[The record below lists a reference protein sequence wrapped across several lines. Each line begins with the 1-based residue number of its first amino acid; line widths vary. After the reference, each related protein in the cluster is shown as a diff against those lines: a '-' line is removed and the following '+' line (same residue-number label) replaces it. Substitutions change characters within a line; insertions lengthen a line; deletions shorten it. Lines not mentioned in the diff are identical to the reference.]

1 MKKAFFQSFEDSSDR
16 DAGPDRLL
24 LLQAELKKKKLLGYL
39 VPRTDVYQGEYVAK
53 CDERLSWLTGF
64 TGSAGICVVGQDA
77 AGVFVDGRYD
87 VQAKNQTRPPYEVI
101 QWNKSNL
108 IQWIKNNIKKGN
120 IGFDPWLHSY
130 KEIISLTEAFEGS
143 DIKLVASNNLIDRIW
158 ADRPSKLSTA
168 VLPYP
173 IELAGLSANEKCRKI
188 AKILKNQEV
197 QAAVITLPDSI
208 AWLLNLRGNDIVH
221 NPVAH
226 AFLII
231 QCDTSIQIFCQNDEF
246 SHITND
252 LGINIKVRPEDEF
265 SNALSELEGSIL
277 VDEATVPFAV
287 STIIKNSGGKIILGN
302 DPISLPKA
310 CKNSVELDNARLCHS
325 RDAAYMC
332 EFLSWVDS
340 QNDREIDEIDVVI
353 KLESIRRQD
362 EKLKEISFD
371 TIAAAGPNAALPHYR
386 VNYASNSAVK
396 QNNILLVDSG
406 GQYLDG
412 TTDITRTIAIGK
424 QSEEV
429 KIAFTRV
436 LKGLI
441 AISKLKFPIGTCG
454 RDIDAFARA
463 PLWEGGQDFAHGTG
477 HGVGHYLSVHEGPH
491 RISKFSNVAFK
502 EGMIVSNE
510 PGFYHEGKFGIRIEN
525 LILVQKSEMEPSNS
539 FLEFETLSF
548 VPIDRRLIS
557 VKLLNE
563 HEIEW
568 INNYHLQCWEKV
580 HNKVDT
586 KTQAW
591 LENMTKPIEK

>member
-1 MKKAFFQSFEDSSDR
+1 MKKAFFQSFEDSSDS

-87 VQAKNQTRPPYEVI
+87 VQAKNQTRQPYEVI
-101 QWNKSNL
+101 QWNKNNL
-108 IQWIKNNIKKGN
+108 IQWIKNNVKKGN

-143 DIKLVASNNLIDRIW
+143 DIKLVASTNLIDRIW
-158 ADRPSKLSTA
+158 TDRPSKLSTA

-197 QAAVITLPDSI
+197 KAAVITLPDSI

-231 QCDTSIQIFCQNDEF
+231 HCDTSIQIFCQNNEF

-477 HGVGHYLSVHEGPH
+477 HGVGHYLLS
-491 RISKFSNVAFK
+491 
-502 EGMIVSNE
+502 
-510 PGFYHEGKFGIRIEN
+510 
-525 LILVQKSEMEPSNS
+525 LIH
-539 FLEFETLSF
+539 
-548 VPIDRRLIS
+548 I
-557 VKLLNE
+557 
-563 HEIEW
+563 
-568 INNYHLQCWEKV
+568 
-580 HNKVDT
+580 
-586 KTQAW
+586 
-591 LENMTKPIEK
+591 

>member
-101 QWNKSNL
+101 QWNKNNL

-158 ADRPSKLSTA
+158 TDRPSKLSTA

-231 QCDTSIQIFCQNDEF
+231 QCDTSIQIFCQNNEF

-353 KLESIRRQD
+353 KLESIRRRD

-424 QSEEV
+424 QSDEV

-548 VPIDRRLIS
+548 VPIDQRLIS

-563 HEIEW
+563 HEIKW

-580 HNKVDT
+580 RNKVDT

>member
-1 MKKAFFQSFEDSSDR
+1 
-16 DAGPDRLL
+16 
-24 LLQAELKKKKLLGYL
+24 
-39 VPRTDVYQGEYVAK
+39 
-53 CDERLSWLTGF
+53 
-64 TGSAGICVVGQDA
+64 
-77 AGVFVDGRYD
+77 
-87 VQAKNQTRPPYEVI
+87 
-101 QWNKSNL
+101 
-108 IQWIKNNIKKGN
+108 
-120 IGFDPWLHSY
+120 
-130 KEIISLTEAFEGS
+130 
-143 DIKLVASNNLIDRIW
+143 
-158 ADRPSKLSTA
+158 
-168 VLPYP
+168 
-173 IELAGLSANEKCRKI
+173 
-188 AKILKNQEV
+188 
-197 QAAVITLPDSI
+197 
-208 AWLLNLRGNDIVH
+208 
-221 NPVAH
+221 
-226 AFLII
+226 
-231 QCDTSIQIFCQNDEF
+231 
-246 SHITND
+246 
-252 LGINIKVRPEDEF
+252 
-265 SNALSELEGSIL
+265 
-277 VDEATVPFAV
+277 
-287 STIIKNSGGKIILGN
+287 
-302 DPISLPKA
+302 
-310 CKNSVELDNARLCHS
+310 
-325 RDAAYMC
+325 MC

-340 QNDREIDEIDVVI
+340 QNDRKIDEIDVVI
-353 KLESIRRQD
+353 KLESIRRRD

-477 HGVGHYLSVHEGPH
+477 HSVGHYLSVHEGPH

-525 LILVQKSEMEPSNS
+525 LILVQKSEIEPSNS

-548 VPIDRRLIS
+548 VPIDQRLIS
-557 VKLLNE
+557 VRLLNE

-568 INNYHLQCWEKV
+568 IKNYHLQCWEKV

>member
-1 MKKAFFQSFEDSSDR
+1 MKKAFFQSFEDSSDS
-16 DAGPDRLL
+16 DTGPDRLL
-24 LLQAELKKKKLLGYL
+24 LLQSELKKKKLLGYL

-101 QWNKSNL
+101 QWNKNNL

-130 KEIISLTEAFEGS
+130 KEITSLTEAFEGS
-143 DIKLVASNNLIDRIW
+143 DITLAPSTNLIDRIW
-158 ADRPSKLSTA
+158 TDRPSKLSTA

-197 QAAVITLPDSI
+197 KAAVITLPDSI

-231 QCDTSIQIFCQNDEF
+231 QCDTSIQIFCQNNEF
-246 SHITND
+246 SHIIKN

-265 SNALSELEGSIL
+265 SKALSELKGSIL
-277 VDEATVPFAV
+277 VDEATIPFAV
-287 STIIKNSGGKIILGN
+287 STIIKNSGGKIILGE
-302 DPISLPKA
+302 DPITLPKA
-310 CKNSVELDNARLCHS
+310 CKNSVELDNARHCHS

-396 QNNILLVDSG
+396 QNNVLLVDSG

-525 LILVQKSEMEPSNS
+525 LVLVQKSEMELSNS

-548 VPIDRRLIS
+548 VPIDQRLIS

-591 LENMTKPIEK
+591 LENMTKPIQK